1 MIVVTLNEG
10 ENLRRTVEN
19 LQASVPPGGEIIVV
33 DDGSTDGSTDF
44 LQGNHSS
51 VRLLRPGHENLSKAR
66 NSGAREANGDV
77 LVFSDAHIAASPG
90 WWQPIVD
97 LLANPEIGSVGP
109 ALSMMGR
116 PDCVGYGQVLAGPDL
131 EIDWLDFRQTEPYP
145 VCMVGGAFLAMRKD
159 TFQATGGF
167 DEGMI
172 RWGSED
178 TEMCLRLWLSGYQ
191 VWVAPAVDVAHL
203 FRTDFPYQVDW
214 THVIHNKLRTAFLHF
229 HSSRIAKVVDALRQR
244 EGFSE
249 AMAKLVE
256 GDYASRRVRLAA
268 ERKRDD
274 EWLFAQFGFEW

>member
-1 MIVVTLNEG
+1 MTEMPAVSVIVVTLNEG

-66 NSGAREANGDV
+66 DSGAREANGDV

-178 TEMCLRLWLSGYQ
+178 TGRCACAFGSPATRSGSLRPSMWRTSFARISHTKWTGPTSFITSC
-191 VWVAPAVDVAHL
+191 ARL
-203 FRTDFPYQVDW
+203 FCIF
-214 THVIHNKLRTAFLHF
+214 TA
-229 HSSRIAKVVDALRQR
+229 R
-244 EGFSE
+244 
-249 AMAKLVE
+249 
-256 GDYASRRVRLAA
+256 ASPR
-268 ERKRDD
+268 
-274 EWLFAQFGFEW
+274 